1 MTKEKQS
8 LKAKLL
14 YKKKLKVRERRLKIS
29 PKIGV
34 ASSPLLG
41 NPKGLAIIMMGNHMA
56 KINVHEAMTVGKEK
70 GSVIMMIT
78 GNKPNGQGGIGEL

>member
-1 MTKEKQS
+1 MTKEKH
-8 LKAKLL
+8 KLQ
-14 YKKKLKVRERRLKIS
+14 YKQKLKVREKRLKIS

-56 KINVHEAMTVGKEK
+56 KINVHEAMMVGKEK
-70 GSVIMMIT
+70 GSVIKMIT
-78 GNKPNGQGGIGEL
+78 GNKPIGRGEVGEL